1 MPYIKWVKALLI
13 AAAFIYVYMQPDWI
27 PFGNS
32 SLLWFVLVVLF
43 GFNIYFATRM
53 RGDPRQRERLHYI
66 AFGLDLLTVAYLF
79 VLNAGGAL
87 AMLTLLTLLIGYY
100 GLVLPAN
107 GGLSTGM
114 LCILLFVF
122 SVIASS
128 GKMAHSADAGVLLA
142 GMMFGVA
149 VLVTSV
155 MVMRRVK
162 QGIDE
167 LYTVSDTLAFDLS
180 AQAVDAEIGIEVMV
194 QRNREV
200 QTLLQILEN
209 FVAVLDFDALF
220 TNIISA
226 FRNRFDFD
234 KFTLYLYNSETEHL
248 DLRLE
253 SGTEPGTGVAK
264 SVRTDYGVVGWCFT
278 HGRGVVIED
287 VKKDERFAE
296 FNPRARKLRSLACQP
311 LIFRGERLGVL
322 CLDSEK
328 VNSFD
333 ENTFA
338 FLESVVPLISV
349 AVSNSMHYSIAK
361 EESLTDN
368 LTKLNNHRGFM
379 DKFLAM
385 LETAY
390 CKDVPLTLLIVDI
403 DLFKKVNDSYGHLV
417 GNIVL
422 TELASLLTEFF
433 RGSDLVAR
441 YGGEE
446 FVIVL
451 RGTPTDIAPRIAEQ
465 FRRKVASHQFPI
477 SLERDAFK
485 QVTISLGVS
494 TTLDSNLEPDIV
506 HGSRGAEGDVFL
518 RNREEIGAQIIDN
531 ADQAL
536 YAAKREG
543 RNQVMLSVHFPLKK
557 EDEMVVS
564 ITDD

>member
-1 MPYIKWVKALLI
+1 
-13 AAAFIYVYMQPDWI
+13 
-27 PFGNS
+27 
-32 SLLWFVLVVLF
+32 
-43 GFNIYFATRM
+43 
-53 RGDPRQRERLHYI
+53 
-66 AFGLDLLTVAYLF
+66 
-79 VLNAGGAL
+79 
-87 AMLTLLTLLIGYY
+87 LIGYY
-100 GLVLPAN
+100 GIVMSA
-107 GGLSTGM
+107 GGAIISGILG
-114 LCILLFVF
+114 ILLYAF
-122 SVIASS
+122 STIFGIRTAGPETS
-128 GKMAHSADAGVLLA
+128 GTETALAALLL
-142 GMMFGVA
+142 GIA
-149 VLVTSV
+149 VLVATTFIT
-155 MVMRRVK
+155 RRLK
-162 QGIDE
+162 QGIDDV
-167 LYTVSDTLAFDLS
+167 YIVSDTLAYDLS
-180 AQAVDAEIGIEVMV
+180 SQAVDAEIAIDVLV

-209 FVAVLDFDALF
+209 FVAVLDFDELF

-253 SGTEPGTGVAK
+253 SGAEAGTGVAK

-278 HGRGVVIED
+278 HGQGVVIQD
-287 VKKDERFAE
+287 VKKDSRFAE

-328 VNSFD
+328 PKSFD
-333 ENTFA
+333 DNTFA

-368 LTKLNNHRGFM
+368 LTNLNNHRGFIESFH
-379 DKFLAM
+379 DL
-385 LETAY
+385 LDIAY
-390 CKDVPLTLLIVDI
+390 CKDIPLTLILFDI
-403 DLFKKVNDSYGHLV
+403 DFFKKVNDTYGHLV

-422 TELASLLTEFF
+422 TELAMLLTQFF

-446 FVIVL
+446 FVVIL
-451 RGTPTDIAPRIAEQ
+451 QGTPTDIAPRIAEQ

-485 QVTISLGVS
+485 QVTVSLGVA
-494 TTLDSNLEPDIV
+494 TTLDSNLNPEIV

-518 RNREEIGAQIIDN
+518 HNREELAAQIIDN

-543 RNQVMLSVHFPLKK
+543 RNQVMLSMHYPVKREEETIVDIK
-557 EDEMVVS
+557 DER
-564 ITDD
+564 

>member
-1 MPYIKWVKALLI
+1 MLGVKTLLTVAAYIYVFLLPGRTTLGGVPVFWFTLLVVVGLNTYLYLNSAAEPKVRERMNYALL
-13 AAAFIYVYMQPDWI
+13 
-27 PFGNS
+27 
-32 SLLWFVLVVLF
+32 
-43 GFNIYFATRM
+43 
-53 RGDPRQRERLHYI
+53 
-66 AFGLDLLTVAYLF
+66 GLDLLTVAYLF
-79 VLNAGGAL
+79 FGHTQTMMGMLVLLTVIIGFYGMTMPSGGSIAAGILGILLYTFSIVVGLSLEKGGAEQTALYL
-87 AMLTLLTLLIGYY
+87 AG
-100 GLVLPAN
+100 
-107 GGLSTGM
+107 
-114 LCILLFVF
+114 LLFG
-122 SVIASS
+122 IAILVSS
-128 GKMAHSADAGVLLA
+128 
-142 GMMFGVA
+142 
-149 VLVTSV
+149 TIIT
-155 MVMRRVK
+155 RRLK
-162 QGIDE
+162 QGVDDV
-167 LYTVSDTLAFDLS
+167 YQVSDTLAYDLS
-180 AQAVDAEIGIEVMV
+180 SQAVDAELAIEVLV

-209 FVAVLDFDALF
+209 FVAVLDFDELF

-234 KFTLYLYNSETEHL
+234 KFTLYLYNAETDHL

-253 SGTEPGTGVAK
+253 SGAEAGTGVAK

-278 HGRGVVIED
+278 HGQGVVIQD
-287 VKKDERFAE
+287 VKKDARFAE

-328 VNSFD
+328 ANSFD
-333 ENTFA
+333 DSTFA

-368 LTKLNNHRGFM
+368 LTNLHNHRGFM
-379 DKFLAM
+379 EKFYEL
-385 LETAY
+385 LDVAY
-390 CKDVPLTLLIVDI
+390 CKDIPLTLILFDI
-403 DLFKKVNDSYGHLV
+403 DFFKKVNDTYGHLV

-422 TELASLLTEFF
+422 TELAMLLTQFF

-446 FVIVL
+446 FVVIL
-451 RGTPTDIAPRIAEQ
+451 QGTPTDIAPRIAEQ

-485 QVTISLGVS
+485 QVTVSLGVA
-494 TTLDSNLEPDIV
+494 TTLDTNLDPEII
-506 HGSRGAEGDVFL
+506 HGSRGAGGGDVFL
-518 RNREEIGAQIIDN
+518 RNREELAAQIIDN

-543 RNQVMLSVHFPLKK
+543 RNQVMLSLHYPVNR
-557 EDEMVVS
+557 EDEPRVD
-564 ITDD
+564 IRGG